1 METGNEE
8 QILSGIIQEMRRGTI
23 TLAVLS
29 QLREP
34 QYGYSLIAHMSEK
47 GFVIEANTLYPL
59 LRRLEKQGLLE
70 SLWDT
75 DGSKPRKFYKMSPT
89 GADVYGKLCR
99 AWSEV
104 NQSVW
109 QLIEGEEV

>member
-1 METGNEE
+1 
-8 QILSGIIQEMRRGTI
+8 
-23 TLAVLS
+23 
-29 QLREP
+29 
-34 QYGYSLIAHMSEK
+34 
-47 GFVIEANTLYPL
+47 
-59 LRRLEKQGLLE
+59 LEKQGLLE